1 MKIVIVSD
9 SHGKNET
16 LRYAIGQELPFDLL
30 IHAGDIQAYPD
41 EILPPEKRDY
51 EILCVRGN
59 CDYFQREL
67 PMEILYPIKGDCWQ
81 RNIYINHGK
90 QFNVSPGD
98 DASLLDHARHQ
109 LADIVI
115 YGHIHQPRCYE
126 TDDGLLVINPGS
138 VSEPRQQEYDYQA
151 TYAVLTIDEDGFP
164 SAAIKTIPDRIRR

>member
-30 IHAGDIQAYPD
+30 IHAGDIEAYPD

-59 CDYFQREL
+59 CDYYQREL
-67 PMEILYPIKGDCWQ
+67 PMEILYPVKGDCWQ

-90 QFNVSPGD
+90 QYGVTPNN
-98 DASLLDHARHQ
+98 DAALVAQARRQ

-115 YGHIHQPRCYE
+115 YGHTHQPSIEE
-126 TDDGLLVINPGS
+126 TADGLLVINPGS
-138 VSEPRQQEYDYQA
+138 VSEPRQITYDHQA
-151 TYAVLTIDEDGFP
+151 TYAVLTIDEDGFS
-164 SAAIKTIPDRIRR
+164 SAVIKTIPDRIRG